1 MKVCVTCYLKFPTH
15 WIVLKF
21 LILCVMVFLKALH
34 FDVVYSIPDVWNV
47 CDIPMLNMKC
57 LIAQSNLPCIMCL
70 QLVNYWLHVQIMI
83 LHNFV
88 CSVLWLFKIQFIMC
102 NTSRSHVPWQ
112 FWCNPWS
119 IYNTSKGHV
128 DTLRFNNSSK
138 QCVYFVHIFNCI
150 TLTTERK
157 WGTESLHYKI

>member
-1 MKVCVTCYLKFPTH
+1 MLSEIPHSLNSVVFNFMCHGIFKSFAFWCSL
-15 WIVLKF
+15 
-21 LILCVMVFLKALH
+21 LC
-34 FDVVYSIPDVWNV
+34 SIPDLWNI

-57 LIAQSNLPCIMCL
+57 LIVQGNLPCIMCL
-70 QLVNYWLHVQIMI
+70 QLVNNWLHIQIMI

-88 CSVLWLFKIQFIMC
+88 CSVLWLCKIQFITC
-102 NTSRSHVPWQ
+102 NTSRYHIPWQ

-128 DTLRFNNSSK
+128 DTLKFINCSK